1 MSDVESRAIKK
12 KTFFFLSKCICKG
25 VNWGCIIWIIR
36 KKCQRQMKWGKN
48 RQDQSK
54 KLGET
59 PYNLNP
65 VFCVPPETFFLSF
78 QCLDGG
84 EKSQTFC

>member
-1 MSDVESRAIKK
+1 MSETNEMGGR
-12 KTFFFLSKCICKG
+12 TG
-25 VNWGCIIWIIR
+25 NVNP
-36 KKCQRQMKWGKN
+36 K
-48 RQDQSK
+48 S
-54 KLGET
+54 LGET

-78 QCLDGG
+78 QYLDGG

>member
-1 MSDVESRAIKK
+1 
-12 KTFFFLSKCICKG
+12 
-25 VNWGCIIWIIR
+25 
-36 KKCQRQMKWGKN
+36 MKWGEEQARSIQKAW
-48 RQDQSK
+48 
-54 KLGET
+54 GET

-78 QCLDGG
+78 QYLDGG